1 MASSEQKFWIWSAV
15 GAAVGVAAGV
25 AAWAPNGFMAQG
37 SDAAQTAAA
46 GAPPNTRGDVPAAV
60 TTTAPDSVVV
70 GAAPSVP
77 AIAPVGAGER
87 YKLVGVMISGNE
99 RMVLISVDGKPARMF
114 RVGETVDSGI
124 VVLGASERGVTLGP
138 REGGAAVALEMSQ
151 ALPAATVAAPAP
163 TEKAVRL
170 APLADG
176 SAQSQDILRKLGS
189 KHPPLQPPNTS
200 APQKPIDDTATAT
213 DDGRWKPPGQ

>member
-1 MASSEQKFWIWSAV
+1 MASSEHKFWIWAAV
-15 GAAVGVAAGV
+15 GVAVGVAAGV

-37 SDAAQTAAA
+37 SDAAETAAA
-46 GAPPNTRGDVPAAV
+46 GAPLNLRRDVPAAV
-60 TTTAPDSVVV
+60 TTTAPDSVAV
-70 GAAPSVP
+70 GAAPSAP

-114 RVGETVDSGI
+114 RVGETVDGDI
-124 VVLGASERGVTLGP
+124 VVLGASERGTTLGP
-138 REGGAAVALEMSQ
+138 RVGGAAMALEMSQ

-163 TEKAVRL
+163 TAKAVPR

-176 SAQSQDILRKLGS
+176 SAQSQDVLRKLGS
-189 KHPPLQPPNTS
+189 KHAPLQPPKTS
-200 APQKPIDDTATAT
+200 APQKPIDDTVTPV